1 MPDRQMLVCISP
13 LPFVIS
19 QMTCAGHIECL
30 NNLSETTLRLLYV
43 QGKYTVLWATAQQV
57 SSKQK
62 VEASIRCV
70 LVIHR
75 LRHFL
80 IFRLL

>member
-1 MPDRQMLVCISP
+1 
-13 LPFVIS
+13 
-19 QMTCAGHIECL
+19 MTCAEHIECL

-57 SSKQK
+57 SAKQK
-62 VEASIRCV
+62 VKASIRCV
-70 LVIHR
+70 LVLHR
-75 LRHFL
+75 VHHFL